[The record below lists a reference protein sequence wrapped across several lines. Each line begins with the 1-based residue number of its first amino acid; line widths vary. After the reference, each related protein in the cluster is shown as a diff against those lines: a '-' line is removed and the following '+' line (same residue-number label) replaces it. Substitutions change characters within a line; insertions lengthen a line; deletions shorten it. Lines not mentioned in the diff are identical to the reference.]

1 MTALIIY
8 IQEAKD
14 AFSYSG
20 KREKRNPL
28 YGLAESMWLCWNR
41 DDLFYSSI
49 TSEQHCSL
57 WILSKKHHRQTT
69 LFSHNAENLN
79 KL

>member
-28 YGLAESMWLCWNR
+28 YGLAESM
-41 DDLFYSSI
+41 
-49 TSEQHCSL
+49 
-57 WILSKKHHRQTT
+57 
-69 LFSHNAENLN
+69 
-79 KL
+79 